1 MFGVLGLGFLL
12 GMQHALEAD
21 HIAAVSSIAARR
33 SDVHDIVKH
42 GLTWGLGH
50 ALTLF
55 AFAGAAILLGHA
67 IPEHLS
73 RPLETAVGIM
83 LVGLGA
89 NVLWRVWRDR
99 VHFHLHGHGD
109 GKEHIHVH
117 SHVNET
123 IPHQK
128 STHVHQHGFR
138 WRSLLVGLM
147 HGMAGSAALLV
158 LAISQL
164 ANPAYGVFYV
174 LLFGIGSMLGMG
186 ALSMVI
192 AVPLAASARW
202 LTWANRSLQGVV
214 GIVTITI
221 GSMTIYSNA
230 LSQGS

>member
-1 MFGVLGLGFLL
+1 
-12 GMQHALEAD
+12 MQHALEAD

-33 SDVHDIVKH
+33 TDVRDIVKH

-50 ALTLF
+50 TLTLF
-55 AFAGAAILLGHA
+55 IFAGAAILLGHA
-67 IPEHLS
+67 IPEHLA

-89 NVLWRVWRDR
+89 HVLWRLWRDR
-99 VHFHLHGHGD
+99 VHFHRHEHAD
-109 GKEHIHVH
+109 GTRHIHAH

-128 STHVHQHGFR
+128 SAHLHQHGFR

-158 LAISQL
+158 LAVSQA
-164 ANPAYGVFYV
+164 ANPVYGMFYV

-186 ALSMVI
+186 ALSVVI

-202 LTWANRSLQGVV
+202 LTWANRGLQGSV
-214 GIVTITI
+214 GVVTIGI
-221 GSMTIYSNA
+221 GAMTIYSTV
-230 LSQGS
+230 L